1 MGGSAVVVSPETVRA
16 AVGRV
21 LDPHVNVNL
30 DEMGM
35 VSDISVGNEGDVE
48 VLIVFPCLGCPAYT
62 MLKEQVRH
70 QVSRVDGVK
79 SVRVKVD
86 WEGRWDRS
94 QMSERA
100 RLYAQ
105 QHGYRI

>member
-1 MGGSAVVVSPETVRA
+1 MVVAPEKVRA

-21 LDPHVNVNL
+21 LDPHINVNL

-35 VSDISVGNEGDVE
+35 VSDISIENEGDVE
-48 VLIVFPCLGCPAYT
+48 VSIVFPCLGCPAYT

-70 QVSRVDGVK
+70 QVSRVAGVK
-79 SVRVKVD
+79 SIRVKVD

-94 QMSERA
+94 QMSDRA
-100 RLYAQ
+100 KLYAQ

>member
-1 MGGSAVVVSPETVRA
+1 MGGRPVVVTPEQVRA
-16 AVGRV
+16 AASRV
-21 LDPHVNVNL
+21 LDPHINVNL

-35 VSDISVGNEGDVE
+35 VSDISVGNQGDVE
-48 VLIVFPCLGCPAYT
+48 VSIVFPCLGCPAYT
-62 MLKEQVRH
+62 MLKEQVKQ
-70 QVSRVDGVK
+70 QVTKLDGVK

-94 QMSERA
+94 QMSDRA
-100 RLYAQ
+100 KRYAQ

>member
-1 MGGSAVVVSPETVRA
+1 MGWIAVVVAADTVRA
-16 AVGRV
+16 AAGRV
-21 LDPHVNVNL
+21 LDPHINVNL
-30 DEMGM
+30 NEMGM
-35 VSDISVGNEGDVE
+35 VSDIAIGKDGDVE
-48 VLIVFPCLGCPAYT
+48 VSIVFPCLGCPAYT
-62 MLKEQVRH
+62 MLKEQVRR

-94 QMSERA
+94 QMSDRA
-100 RLYAQ
+100 KLYAQ